1 MNENKTNYEID
12 ALQIISMLLKRWWAV
27 VLAALLC
34 AGIAFG
40 YTKLYTTPTYEASAV
55 LLING
60 GNSITTTYQEIM
72 AGKQQSKDYPY
83 ILEAAL
89 TLDEAAEK
97 LNSYDFSEN
106 NGVPYRT
113 YDANVLNSMIS
124 SEAVEDSRIFI
135 VKVTSTDPNEA
146 RIVANT
152 IVEVFP
158 EKVESLI
165 RGGSVGVV
173 DLARTPTAATSA
185 GYSRNVVLGFCVG
198 LILGVAY
205 AIIMGL
211 TSDVIESEDWL
222 ISRFKDDIPLL
233 ATIPDSNSKSGKAY
247 YKNDY
252 RKYGYYTH
260 RES

>member
-1 MNENKTNYEID
+1 MNDNKTNYEID
-12 ALQIISMLLKRWWAV
+12 ALQIIAMLLKRWWAV

-34 AGIAFG
+34 AGLAFG
-40 YTKLYTTPTYEASAV
+40 YTELYTTPQYKASAV

-72 AGKQQSKDYPY
+72 AGKQQSTDYPY
-83 ILEAAL
+83 ILKAAL

-97 LNSYDFSEN
+97 LNSYDFAEN
-106 NGVPYRT
+106 DGVPYRT
-113 YDANVLNSMIS
+113 YDSNVLQAMIS
-124 SEAVEDSRIFI
+124 SEAIEDSRIFI
-135 VKVTSTDPNEA
+135 ITVTSSDPDEA

-158 EKVESLI
+158 ERVESLV

-173 DLARTPTAATSA
+173 DLARTPAAASSA
-185 GYSRNVVLGFCVG
+185 GRGRTVFLGFCLG

-205 AIIMGL
+205 AIVMGL
-211 TSDVIESEDWL
+211 TSDVIDSEDWI

-233 ATIPDSNSKSGKAY
+233 ATIPDVNAKKGKSY
-247 YKNDY
+247 YKSDN
-252 RKYGYYTH
+252 RKHGY
-260 RES
+260 